1 MHVTHWA
8 LIENVHKS
16 FLTSFTFHIW
26 RKDRHEQLLRKMLK
40 TMFML
45 MYTVVQQIGKA
56 KINFSLNVITWE
68 NETIYPRDGEYEEI
82 KER

>member
-1 MHVTHWA
+1 MTHWA
-8 LIENVHKS
+8 LEENVHKS

-26 RKDRHEQLLRKMLK
+26 RKDRYEQLLRKMLK

-45 MYTVVQQIGKA
+45 MCTEVRQIGKA
-56 KINFSLNVITWE
+56 KINFSSNVITWE
-68 NETIYPRDGEYEEI
+68 NETIYPRHKKDEEI